1 MKVGVSFS
9 SPRFLANVHQKDVL
23 QTIAACAS
31 AYDVTTMANYSVTLW
46 DSLKYE
52 ILNVQE
58 EDLADE
64 ALVALRAIAVKLS
77 QGLSS
82 TDAKTPLARYL
93 RPVTK
98 ECNEQLQE
106 PQQKQAKP
114 AGQILS
120 SLGTASPVAFYL
132 IVKAVVAPM
141 LTLYQDAGGIAKQ
154 RAILEVF
161 VQILDSGLVVF
172 GTPSSTDPL
181 PEVENPLDGFKDRLF
196 ELFSQALMS
205 TATEELTFRIV
216 ALKGLV
222 RLCMLRK
229 YLQDNEIGLAI
240 QWLDEIVLSD
250 DSNGR
255 GDLKNEA
262 IRALVEI
269 SKIKPDLIMQITF
282 PAFMAKLP
290 DADPSG
296 NNDYIITLEGLA
308 QLSVEKAIS
317 DTLVRRLLNRL
328 DAVLQ
333 HDGPPAYPQAILST
347 LQYVLRRRDLAND
360 GNLGSYHEKIV
371 VGLLRRTAL
380 AAAGH
385 GPKTALNEETTMGI
399 LGRLANLVVRA
410 LDPHKQA
417 SVAAQIY
424 TLFTTE
430 DEFGPVPFNSKSTK
444 LTEDHKKTLI
454 LSTFL
459 MAGVGREVSVNLRL
473 IGHTHSPVQA
483 ELPNMNPSR
492 NTESHALLDEL
503 VCLASEEASPIIRQA
518 LLAQITLI
526 TNKFL
531 ASKDVHFSTDILV
544 RLSADVPMDNQSS
557 EASIRIIFCIA
568 RGLILR
574 LMDTEKV
581 LECLLA
587 LLPNAS
593 YGSSA
598 ARGFGILLAPDEI
611 ISKDNGCTI
620 RLLAKQKA
628 FHICVPHIAQY
639 FRKAES
645 TAKTNYL
652 IALSGI
658 LRYIPTE
665 VLMPHLDTLLPL
677 LLQSLDLQDP
687 EVKAATI
694 ETLTVVSQ
702 ESPAAVE
709 GHIASLV
716 NRLLKAAADPKTN
729 IAVSFP

>member
-1 MKVGVSFS
+1 M
-9 SPRFLANVHQKDVL
+9 
-23 QTIAACAS
+23 QTITACAL
-31 AYDVTTMANYSVTLW
+31 AYDVTTMASYSITLW

-52 ILNVQE
+52 ILNVQD

-77 QGLSS
+77 QGLTS

-106 PQQKQAKP
+106 PQHKQAKP
-114 AGQILS
+114 AGRILS

-132 IVKAVVAPM
+132 IVKAAVAPM
-141 LTLYQDAGGIAKQ
+141 LTLYQDAGGIANQ
-154 RAILEVF
+154 REILEVL
-161 VQILDSGLVVF
+161 VQILDSGLGIF
-172 GTPSSTDPL
+172 GTPSSTDPF

-216 ALKGLV
+216 ALKGLL

-229 YLQDNEIGLAI
+229 YLQDNEVGLAI
-240 QWLDEIVLSD
+240 QWLNEIVLSE
-250 DSNGR
+250 DSYGR
-255 GDLKNEA
+255 DELKNEA

-269 SKIKPDLIMQITF
+269 SKTKPSLIMDITF

-290 DADPSG
+290 DANTSE

-347 LQYVLRRRDLAND
+347 LQYVLSRRDIAND
-360 GNLGSYHEKIV
+360 GNLGSYHDKIV

-380 AAAGH
+380 AAVGH
-385 GPKTALNEETTMGI
+385 GTKTALNDETTMRI

-424 TLFTTE
+424 SLFTTE
-430 DEFGPVPFNSKSTK
+430 HEFQPIPFSPESTE
-444 LTEDHKKTLI
+444 LTEDHKRTLI

-459 MAGVGREVSVNLRL
+459 MAGVGREVSISLCL
-473 IGHTHSPVQA
+473 IGHPHSTVQA
-483 ELPNMNPSR
+483 ELPHMNLFQ
-492 NTESHALLDEL
+492 NTLSHALLDEL
-503 VCLASEEASPIIRQA
+503 VRLALEEAFPTIRQV

-531 ASKDVHFSTDILV
+531 TSKDVQFSTDILV
-544 RLSADVPMDNQSS
+544 RLSADIPRATQTS
-557 EASIRIIFCIA
+557 EASIRVIFWMA

-574 LMDTEKV
+574 LTDTEKV

-587 LLPNAS
+587 LLPDAS
-593 YGSSA
+593 YGLSA

-611 ISKDNGCTI
+611 ISKENGCTI
-620 RLLAKQKA
+620 RLLAKQKV
-628 FHICVPHIAQY
+628 FHVCVPHIAQA

-645 TAKTNYL
+645 TAQTNYL

-658 LRYIPTE
+658 IKYIPTE
-665 VLMPHLDTLLPL
+665 VLMPQLDTLLPL

-709 GHIASLV
+709 GHISSLV

-729 IAVSFP
+729 IAVSFS

>member
-1 MKVGVSFS
+1 
-9 SPRFLANVHQKDVL
+9 
-23 QTIAACAS
+23 
-31 AYDVTTMANYSVTLW
+31 MANYSITLW

-77 QGLSS
+77 QGLTS

-132 IVKAVVAPM
+132 IIKAVVAPM
-141 LTLYQDAGGIAKQ
+141 LTLYHDAGGIAKQ

-172 GTPSSTDPL
+172 GTASSTDPL

-222 RLCMLRK
+222 RLCMLRR

-255 GDLKNEA
+255 DDLKNEA

-296 NNDYIITLEGLA
+296 NKDYIITLEGLA

-333 HDGPPAYPQAILST
+333 YDGPPAYPQAILST
-347 LQYVLRRRDLAND
+347 LQYVLSRRDLAND

-371 VGLLRRTAL
+371 IGLLRRTAL

-385 GPKTALNEETTMGI
+385 GPKTALNEETTMRI

-410 LDPHKQA
+410 LDPHKRA

-430 DEFGPVPFNSKSTK
+430 DEFGPVPFNSESSK

-483 ELPNMNPSR
+483 ELPNMNPPR

-503 VCLASEEASPIIRQA
+503 VRLALEEASPTIRQA

-526 TNKFL
+526 TNKFF
-531 ASKDVHFSTDILV
+531 ASKDVHYSTDILV
-544 RLSADVPMDNQSS
+544 RLSADVPVANQSS
-557 EASIRIIFCIA
+557 EASIRIIFWIA

-581 LECLLA
+581 FEYLLA

-611 ISKDNGCTI
+611 ISKESGCTI

-628 FHICVPHIAQY
+628 FHICVPHIAQD

-645 TAKTNYL
+645 RAKTNYL

-729 IAVSFP
+729 IAVSDS

>member
-1 MKVGVSFS
+1 
-9 SPRFLANVHQKDVL
+9 
-23 QTIAACAS
+23 
-31 AYDVTTMANYSVTLW
+31 MANYSITLW
-46 DSLKYE
+46 DSLKFE

-77 QGLSS
+77 QGLTSA
-82 TDAKTPLARYL
+82 DAKTPLARYL
-93 RPVTK
+93 RPVTE
-98 ECNEQLQE
+98 ECNEQLRE
-106 PQQKQAKP
+106 PQHKQAKP

-120 SLGTASPVAFYL
+120 SLGTSSPIAFYL
-132 IVKAVVAPM
+132 IVKAAVAPM

-161 VQILDSGLVVF
+161 VQILDSGLAVF
-172 GTPSSTDPL
+172 GTSSSTDPF
-181 PEVENPLDGFKDRLF
+181 PEVENPLDAFKDRLF

-205 TATEELTFRIV
+205 AATEELSFRIV

-222 RLCMLRK
+222 RLCTLRK
-229 YLQDNEIGLAI
+229 YLQENEIGLAV
-240 QWLDEIVLSD
+240 QWLDEIVLLD
-250 DSNGR
+250 RSNGR
-255 GDLKNEA
+255 DDLKNEA

-269 SKIKPDLIMQITF
+269 SKIKPNLIMDITF

-290 DADPSG
+290 DTSTPE
-296 NNDYIITLEGLA
+296 NEDYMITLEGLA
-308 QLSVEKAIS
+308 QLSVEKTIS

-347 LQYVLRRRDLAND
+347 LQYVLSRRDLATD
-360 GNLGSYHEKIV
+360 ANLGSYHEKIV

-385 GPKTALNEETTMGI
+385 GSRTALNDETTMRI

-410 LDPHKQA
+410 LDSHKQA

-424 TLFTTE
+424 TLFTND
-430 DEFGPVPFNSKSTK
+430 DEFRSVPFSPESTK
-444 LTEDHKKTLI
+444 LTEDHKKTLV

-459 MAGVGREVSVNLRL
+459 MAGVEREVSVYSRL
-473 IGHTHSPVQA
+473 IGYTHSPVQA
-483 ELPNMNPSR
+483 ELPHMTPSQ
-492 NTESHALLDEL
+492 NTESHALLEEL
-503 VCLASEEASPIIRQA
+503 VRLALEEASPTIRQA

-531 ASKDVHFSTDILV
+531 ASKDVHFATDVLV
-544 RLSADVPMDNQSS
+544 RLSADIPVAAQTS
-557 EASIRIIFCIA
+557 EASIRVIFRIA

-574 LMDTEKV
+574 LADTEKV
-581 LECLLA
+581 LERLLA

-593 YGSSA
+593 SGSSA

-611 ISKDNGCTI
+611 ISKENGCTI

-628 FHICVPHIAQY
+628 FHICVPHIAQD
-639 FRKAES
+639 FRNAET

-652 IALSGI
+652 IALSGVI
-658 LRYIPTE
+658 KYIPTE
-665 VLMPHLDTLLPL
+665 VLMPQLDTLLPL

-694 ETLTVVSQ
+694 VTLTIVSQ

-709 GHIASLV
+709 GHISSLV

-729 IAVSFP
+729 IAVSFSWFLQATKNGC

>member
-1 MKVGVSFS
+1 MY
-9 SPRFLANVHQKDVL
+9 QKDVL
-23 QTIAACAS
+23 QTVTACAL
-31 AYDVTTMANYSVTLW
+31 AYDVTTMANYSITLW

-77 QGLSS
+77 QGLTS

-106 PQQKQAKP
+106 PQHKQAKP

-132 IVKAVVAPM
+132 IVKAAVAPM
-141 LTLYQDAGGIAKQ
+141 LTLYQDAGGIANQ
-154 RAILEVF
+154 RALLEVF
-161 VQILDSGLVVF
+161 VQILDSGLAVF

-240 QWLDEIVLSD
+240 QWLNEIVLSD

-255 GDLKNEA
+255 DDLKNEA

-269 SKIKPDLIMQITF
+269 SKIKPSLIMDITF

-290 DADPSG
+290 DANTSG
-296 NNDYIITLEGLA
+296 NNDYMITLEGLA

-328 DAVLQ
+328 DAILQ

-347 LQYVLRRRDLAND
+347 LQYVLSRRDIAND
-360 GNLGSYHEKIV
+360 GNLGSYYDKIV

-380 AAAGH
+380 AAVGH
-385 GPKTALNEETTMGI
+385 GTKTALNDETTMRI

-424 TLFTTE
+424 SLFTTE
-430 DEFGPVPFNSKSTK
+430 DEFRPIPFGPES
-444 LTEDHKKTLI
+444 TEDHRRTLI

-459 MAGVGREVSVNLRL
+459 MAGVGREVSISPCL
-473 IGHTHSPVQA
+473 IGHSHSPVQA
-483 ELPNMNPSR
+483 ELPHMSLDQNR
-492 NTESHALLDEL
+492 ESHALLDEL
-503 VCLASEEASPIIRQA
+503 VRLALEEAAPTIRQA

-531 ASKDVHFSTDILV
+531 TSKDVHFSKDILV
-544 RLSADVPMDNQSS
+544 RLSADIPRAMQTS
-557 EASIRIIFCIA
+557 EASIRVIFWIA

-574 LMDTEKV
+574 LTETEKV
-581 LECLLA
+581 LDCLLA

-593 YGSSA
+593 YGPSA

-611 ISKDNGCTI
+611 ISKENGCTI

-628 FHICVPHIAQY
+628 FHICVPHIAQN
-639 FRKAES
+639 FRKAEN

-658 LRYIPTE
+658 IKYIPTE
-665 VLMPHLDTLLPL
+665 VLMPQLDTLLPL

-709 GHIASLV
+709 GHISSLV

-729 IAVSFP
+729 IAVSFS